1 MSVLFKR
8 LIHLKKKLLDFEKHT
23 FLRIL
28 VCSSNNIKLCGFVT
42 SQDILFHGV
51 HTIIGR
57 YMTGNSAP
65 PPPPL
70 LHTLVCLL
78 CFFFFRDVLWVLYL
92 LSPFAREL
100 VLITY
105 TTD

>member
-65 PPPPL
+65 PPPPPPT
-70 LHTLVCLL
+70 HSCLL
-78 CFFFFRDVLWVLYL
+78 AL
-92 LSPFAREL
+92 LLLFQGCPLGPLSAFS
-100 VLITY
+100 ICT
-105 TTD
+105 

>member
-65 PPPPL
+65 PPPPPSY
-70 LHTLVCLL
+70 T
-78 CFFFFRDVLWVLYL
+78 L
-92 LSPFAREL
+92 LSACSASSFSGMSSGSFICFL
-100 VLITY
+100 HLHVNWC
-105 TTD
+105 